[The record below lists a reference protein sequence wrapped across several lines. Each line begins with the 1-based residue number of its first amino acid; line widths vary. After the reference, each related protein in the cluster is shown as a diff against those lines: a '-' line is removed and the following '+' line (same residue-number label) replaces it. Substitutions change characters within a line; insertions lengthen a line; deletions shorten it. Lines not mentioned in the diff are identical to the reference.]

1 VLGGSEQTAVDA
13 PDAAALCLVGAAALG
28 YGSVNHYRLAHF
40 YPLEWDLAIFEQGL
54 SRLSALEAP
63 LVTVRGLHLFG
74 DHASFVHLLLAPLD
88 ALLGPALGPH
98 LLLLVQTAA
107 LALSGLLLFGVA
119 RRGLPAREARLVL
132 AAYLLS
138 PALQYTWLE
147 YYEPLALAVPALVG
161 AYAAIRE
168 ERPRAAL
175 LWSALALL
183 TMENVAL
190 TVAVLGVFA
199 ALRGQRR
206 LGALL
211 AVGSGLYVLLL
222 VRVVFP
228 WLNPGGYEYAYRLY
242 GDFATDLPGAVAH
255 LARPDRLLA
264 RLATP
269 ENGAYLLGLLLP
281 AGFLPVL
288 APGVLLLAAQL
299 PLNMVS
305 SWPYAHEIRY
315 HYVAPVVPFVYLAA
329 IAALARRPAGA
340 LGRRAGLLALAA
352 GTIAG
357 QLLFASPWL
366 VPRGAGWWRG
376 LARDASERI
385 EVGALL
391 AAVPAEASVSAQYRF
406 LPHLARRARLFMFPD
421 LGTDGLPQFVV
432 LDPAGVGDR
441 EAEQEALRRVR
452 GGCEEAART
461 AHGTALFRC
470 GDPGPDAVPLS
481 PASARPAGP
490 PPAPARE

>member
-1 VLGGSEQTAVDA
+1 MA
-13 PDAAALCLVGAAALG
+13 GAAALA

-63 LVTVRGLHLFG
+63 FVTVRGLHLFG

-119 RRGLPAREARLVL
+119 RRSLPAPQARLVL

-147 YYEPLALAVPALVG
+147 YYEPVALAVPGLVG

-168 ERPRAAL
+168 ERPLAAL

-199 ALRGQRR
+199 TLRGQRR
-206 LGALL
+206 LGATL
-211 AVGSGLYVLLL
+211 AVGAGLYVLLL

-255 LARPDRLLA
+255 LARPGRLLA

-269 ENGAYLLGLLLP
+269 GNGAYLLGLLLP
-281 AGFLPVL
+281 AGFLPLL

-329 IAALARRPAGA
+329 IAALERRAAGGV
-340 LGRRAGLLALAA
+340 GRRAGLLALAA

-357 QLLFASPWL
+357 QLLYASPWL
-366 VPRGAGWWRG
+366 LPRGAGWWRG
-376 LARDASERI
+376 LARDASERA

-406 LPHLARRARLFMFPD
+406 LPHLARRGRLFMFPD
-421 LGTDGLPQFVV
+421 LGAAGLPQFVIV
-432 LDPAGVGDR
+432 DPAQAKDR
-441 EAEQEALRRVR
+441 ESD
-452 GGCEEAART
+452 RT
-461 AHGTALFRC
+461 ALGRVQAGCTEASRTTHGTVLFRC
-470 GDPGPDAVPLS
+470 GDLVPRVAPPS
-481 PASARPAGP
+481 PSSARPTGP